1 MSIEEKIISLVEA
14 PINNMG
20 YELVRVKQIGNDT
33 VQLMIDT
40 DAGVVIEDCV
50 KVTKLVN
57 NILYVAEISGDY
69 NLEVSSPG
77 LDRPLI
83 KPEHFVRFIGSQIK
97 LNTYNLID
105 GRKRFVGKL
114 VGFDQSNNQISL
126 GLDNNIVVID
136 LSQVQSACLKYENDR

>member
-1 MSIEEKIISLVEA
+1 MSIEEKIISLVED
-14 PINNMG
+14 PINSIG
-20 YELVRVKQIGNDT
+20 YELVRVKQIGKDT
-33 VQLMIDT
+33 LQLMIDNE
-40 DAGVVIEDCV
+40 AGVVIEDCV

-83 KPEHFVRFIGSQIK
+83 KPAHFIRFIGSQIK

-105 GRKRFVGKL
+105 GRKRFLGKL
-114 VGFDQSNNQISL
+114 IAFDQSNDQISL
-126 GLDNNIVVID
+126 AFDDKIVLID
-136 LSQVQSACLKYENDR
+136 LSQVQSACLKYEN